1 MSIAPIPVPSGFG
14 VTPGFGIN
22 PAYGVVAG
30 VPRTNLD
37 DVAGAGNVPGV
48 QSFGQ
53 VLADRLM
60 DLNGVQK
67 RSDALAVKAATGDL
81 EDIHEYTIAAAQAG
95 AATSLVV
102 NVRNKAVE
110 SFNEIMRMQL

>member
-22 PAYGVVAG
+22 PAYGVSAG
-30 VPRTNLD
+30 VARTPYT
-37 DVAGAGNVPGV
+37 DVSAAQGV

-53 VLADRLM
+53 LLSSKLM
-60 DLNGVQK
+60 DLNAMQQ
-67 RSDALAVKAATGDL
+67 RSDQLAVKAATGDL
-81 EDIHEYTIAAAQAG
+81 QDIHEYTVAAAQSG
-95 AATSLVV
+95 VATSLVV

-110 SFNEIMRMQL
+110 AFNEIMWMQL